1 MLTKITRQPFKNIE
15 RSSKVLDLI
24 HSDVCDLHGWPTIGG
39 KKYFVTFIDDCT
51 RFCYVYLM
59 HSKDEVLDKFKIFK
73 AQVELQHAGTD
84 PEIWSNGGICIFY
97 YGLKYK

>member
-1 MLTKITRQPFKNIE
+1 MLTKITRQPFKKIE

-39 KKYFVTFIDDCT
+39 KKYFVTFIDDCS

-73 AQVELQHAGTD
+73 EQVELQHETF
-84 PEIWSNGGICIFY
+84 IKCFRRNGKCHVILF
-97 YGLKYK
+97 